1 MSTRIATRYGK
12 SIFELANEK
21 GAAEAIFSNMTDLVD
36 VCKHSSD
43 MRDLLNSPVISIENK
58 QKVFDKLFADFH
70 AETRNFLTFVLSK
83 KREAYLAEMAN
94 QFIGLYNEEKGIA
107 RATVY
112 SAIPLGAAVMDNLKR
127 YLSSALHQSDIE
139 IDNVIDPKVIGG
151 MVVRYKD
158 SLLDMS
164 VARELKELRKELIYN

>member
-12 SIFELANEK
+12 SIFELATEK
-21 GAAEAIFSNMTDLVD
+21 GASEAIFSDMTNLVD
-36 VCKHSSD
+36 VCKNNSD

-58 QKVFDKLFADFH
+58 QKVFDALFAGFH
-70 AETRNFLTFVLSK
+70 QESRNFLSFVLSK
-83 KREAYLAEMAN
+83 KREAYLADMAN
-94 QFIGLYNEEKGIA
+94 QYIGLYNEEKGIA

-112 SAIPLGAAVMDNLKR
+112 SAIPLGDAVMNNLKR
-127 YLSSALHQSDIE
+127 YLSSALKQGDIE
-139 IDNVIDPKVIGG
+139 LDNVIDAKVIGG